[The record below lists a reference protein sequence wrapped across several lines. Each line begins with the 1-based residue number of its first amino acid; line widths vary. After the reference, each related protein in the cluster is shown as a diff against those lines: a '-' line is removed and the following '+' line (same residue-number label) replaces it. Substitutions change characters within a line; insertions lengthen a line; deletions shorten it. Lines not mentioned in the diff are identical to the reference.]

1 MSLDWANERYVRV
14 YTRDTAE
21 QLCWPWEARAI
32 WWLLIRKA
40 DRSGML
46 PVPTKLGMRGVAA
59 LISMPVEVVEVGLA
73 ALLEDGCVRAVPE
86 GFLIP
91 NYIEAQETPA
101 SDAKRQ
107 RDLRERRRATA
118 TVENDEDDAH
128 AKSRPVADRHA
139 TSRTVTPSLSD
150 PILTEPSLAVPIQGD
165 SEGSP
170 SASPPQGAAPPV
182 LALVPPEPKRKRKA
196 PEVPL
201 PADWAPNAKHREL
214 ARAFGKD
221 LELEAER
228 MRDRARAKAER
239 FADWDAR
246 FNNWLRDQ
254 FGSGSGNRGS
264 PSGRHHGGG
273 GGPLTGLDAFLAQQA
288 EEKNSR

>member
-91 NYIEAQETPA
+91 NYIEAQGDFMNTYVVRSGASGPVKIGRSKDPA
-101 SDAKRQ
+101 NRIATLQTGCAEKLTLLHLLPWDA
-107 RDLRERRRATA
+107 E
-118 TVENDEDDAH
+118 
-128 AKSRPVADRHA
+128 
-139 TSRTVTPSLSD
+139 
-150 PILTEPSLAVPIQGD
+150 
-165 SEGSP
+165 
-170 SASPPQGAAPPV
+170 
-182 LALVPPEPKRKRKA
+182 
-196 PEVPL
+196 
-201 PADWAPNAKHREL
+201 
-214 ARAFGKD
+214 KD
-221 LELEAER
+221 LHRRLASWR
-228 MRDRARAKAER
+228 MRGEWFSAQCIAALAAAVDELSAAR
-239 FADWDAR
+239 
-246 FNNWLRDQ
+246 L
-254 FGSGSGNRGS
+254 
-264 PSGRHHGGG
+264 
-273 GGPLTGLDAFLAQQA
+273 GGP
-288 EEKNSR
+288 E